1 MAAGESSE
9 LSDDIRELFAELA
22 ASLQHPLGA
31 MSEYRPALDVRETDE
46 AVEVAVDAAG
56 VPSDALRILFRSGV
70 LLVIGVKAPTFPR
83 GQQTFH
89 LVEREFGRF
98 ARVVRVS
105 GAFDVD
111 GARATVDNGELVI
124 VLPKRQDRRGKAH
137 RISLA
142 PSEPPA

>member
-1 MAAGESSE
+1 
-9 LSDDIRELFAELA
+9 
-22 ASLQHPLGA
+22 
-31 MSEYRPALDVRETDE
+31 VRETDE

-56 VPSDALRILFRSGV
+56 VPSDALRILFRAGV

-83 GQQTFH
+83 GPQTFH

-98 ARVVRVS
+98 ARVVRVT

-111 GARATVDNGELVI
+111 GARATLQNGELVI

-137 RISLA
+137 RIRLA
-142 PSEPPA
+142 PSEPSA